1 MVTSQVPPDHTDY
14 LVIALATGHEP
25 ALAPD
30 QLHRAPPRARIL
42 VVRFWPLPAAYCHDV
57 GVTLASLHR
66 VRIQICGALA
76 IERDGQRLD
85 ALLPGRQGR
94 LLFIYLVVN
103 RHRQVPRDELAEALW
118 REPDPAAVDTRL
130 NPLLSKLRRVFGAD
144 TVDGRS
150 NLRLCLP
157 EAWVDLEA
165 AAEAVHRAES
175 SVAQQDWARAW
186 GPALTA
192 LFVAERGFLPS
203 EDAPWID
210 EIRHHLTELR
220 LRALECYAA
229 AGLDLGETELPGAV
243 RAGRQLIRLAPLRE
257 SGYRYLMRALAAQ
270 DNLAEALGVYGQL
283 SQCLRDQLGV
293 SPSPA
298 TRELYQ
304 RLLAAT

>member
-1 MVTSQVPPDHTDY
+1 M
-14 LVIALATGHEP
+14 
-25 ALAPD
+25 
-30 QLHRAPPRARIL
+30 
-42 VVRFWPLPAAYCHDV
+42 
-57 GVTLASLHR
+57 
-66 VRIQICGALA
+66 RIQICGPLA

-85 ALLPGRQGR
+85 ARLPGRQGR
-94 LLFIYLVVN
+94 LLFTYLVVN

-150 NLRLCLP
+150 IVRLCLP
-157 EAWVDLEA
+157 GAWVDLEA
-165 AAEAVHRAES
+165 ATEAIHRAES
-175 SVAQQDWARAW
+175 SVAQQEWTRAW

-192 LFVAERGFLPS
+192 LFVAERGFLPG
-203 EDAPWID
+203 EEAPWID
-210 EIRHHLTELR
+210 EIRHQLTVLR

-229 AGLDLGETELPGAV
+229 AGLGIGETELAGAV

-257 SGYRYLMRALAAQ
+257 SGYRYLMQALAAQ

-283 SQCLRDQLGV
+283 SECLRDQLGV

-298 TRELYQ
+298 TRELHE